1 MGMARA
7 IWSGTVGFGLVQ
19 IPVTVHGAEDKDE
32 LDMHML
38 DRRDFSPIGYERVNK
53 KTGKEVAWK
62 DIVKGYEHAKGEYVV
77 LTDEDFK
84 RANSEASSQIDIS
97 DFVEFSEID
106 PRYFDRPYYL
116 APQKN
121 GKKAYALLREILQ
134 RTGKAGIGKV
144 VLRTRQH
151 LAAIVAHER
160 TLLLVLLRFADELR
174 KESDLDL
181 PESNLKKLG
190 ITEKELAMAEKLVSG
205 MVEPFKPDKYEDK
218 YRSDLMKLIQ
228 RKVKAGEV
236 NQLPSGKKV
245 PAERPAPKQE
255 LDLSALL
262 AQSLQGGAKR
272 ANGARHKAA
281 NENARTRKS
290 SSRSTRKSAHTETR
304 HRKSA

>member
-1 MGMARA
+1 MARA

-19 IPVTVHGAEDKDE
+19 IPVTLHGAEDKDE

-84 RANSEASSQIDIS
+84 RANAEASSQIDIS
-97 DFVEFSEID
+97 DFVEFSAID

-121 GKKAYALLREILQ
+121 GKKAYALLRETLQ

-160 TLLLVLLRFADELR
+160 TLLLLLLRFSDELR

-181 PESNLKKLG
+181 PETNLKKLG

-205 MVEPFKPDKYEDK
+205 MVEPFKPEKYEDK
-218 YRSDLMKLIQ
+218 YRNDLLKLIQ

-236 NQLPSGKKV
+236 NKLPSAKKEPV
-245 PAERPAPKQE
+245 EPAAPKQE

-262 AQSLQGGAKR
+262 AQSIQGGAKR
-272 ANGARHKAA
+272 TNGARHKAA

-290 SSRSTRKSAHTETR
+290 PARPARKSTHPETH